1 MTRDQT
7 VDRAG
12 GDAEANAAGTAA
24 LGKPAGRYRWGI
36 CALLFFVITINY
48 IDRQIIGVLKP
59 VIEDDMGWS
68 EVDYGNIV
76 TAFQASYGIGL
87 LVVGRWLDRV
97 GTRKGVAIAIA
108 LWSLAAA
115 FHAAAR
121 SVLAF
126 ILARVILGI
135 AESAAYPGAVK
146 SIAEWFPKRERA
158 LGVGFLNAGA
168 NVGVLLTPI
177 IAIAIAGYFGWRAAF
192 LVTGLL
198 GFVVLWGWLKFFR
211 QPADHPR
218 LTGEERAW
226 IDQDGED
233 PAGEPLNWRDAIRQ
247 RQAWFFICGK
257 FFTDPVWYLFL
268 FWLPDFLAKTQGM
281 ELFPK
286 GDSGILATIG
296 PALIG
301 VYLLADVG
309 SIAGGWL
316 SSHLIGRGW
325 TVNRARKTTLFLAAL
340 LALPLVT
347 VASVPEPWMAVL
359 FIGLGT
365 AAHQAFS
372 SNIFAMIADLYPRRA
387 VATIAGM
394 GGAAGAVGGI
404 LIAQATGWTLE
415 LTGSYV
421 PIVIYAGF
429 GYLIAFAVIQAL
441 VPRMDPA
448 PMR

>member
-1 MTRDQT
+1 M
-7 VDRAG
+7 
-12 GDAEANAAGTAA
+12 GTIA
-24 LGKPAGRYRWGI
+24 LIARPVGRYRWGI
-36 CALLFFVITINY
+36 CALLFAVITVNY

-59 VIEDDMGWS
+59 VIEEDMGWS

-97 GTRKGVAIAIA
+97 GTRKGLAIAIA
-108 LWSLAAA
+108 LWSLAAC
-115 FHAAAR
+115 FHAFAKGIGHF
-121 SVLAF
+121 VLAR
-126 ILARVILGI
+126 IALGL

-158 LGVGFLNAGA
+158 LGVGLLNAGA

-177 IAIAIAGYFGWRAAF
+177 IAIGIAGAFGWRMAF
-192 LVTGLL
+192 LVTGLI
-198 GFVVLWGWLKFFR
+198 GFVVLWAWLKFFR
-211 QPADHPR
+211 QPVEHTRVTP
-218 LTGEERAW
+218 EEREW
-226 IDQDGED
+226 IEQDGED
-233 PAGEPLNWRDAIRQ
+233 AAGPPLGWKDAIRQ

-268 FWLPDFLAKTQGM
+268 FWLPDFLSKTQGM

-301 VYLLADVG
+301 VYLLADIG

-316 SSHLIGRGW
+316 SSHLVGRGW
-325 TVNRARKTTLFLAAL
+325 SVNRARKTTLFIAAL
-340 LALPLVT
+340 FALPLIT
-347 VASVPEPWMAVL
+347 VAAAPSPLVAVL
-359 FIGLGT
+359 LIGLGT

-372 SNIFAMIADLYPRRA
+372 SNIFTMIADMYPRRA

-394 GGAAGAVGGI
+394 GGAAGALGGI

-421 PIVIYAGF
+421 PIVLYAGLA
-429 GYLIAFAVIQAL
+429 YLLAFLCIQFL
-441 VPRMDPA
+441 VPRMDAA
-448 PMR
+448 PVKQASA

>member
-1 MTRDQT
+1 MGTTQ
-7 VDRAG
+7 VVG
-12 GDAEANAAGTAA
+12 GG
-24 LGKPAGRYRWGI
+24 GSGRYRWGI
-36 CALLFFVITINY
+36 CALLFFVITVNY

-59 VIEDDMGWS
+59 VIEDEMGWS

-87 LVVGRWLDRV
+87 LVVGRLLDRI
-97 GTRKGVAIAIA
+97 GTRRGIAIA
-108 LWSLAAA
+108 LAVWSIAAA
-115 FHAAAR
+115 FHAGAR
-121 SVLAF
+121 TVLQF
-126 ILARVILGI
+126 ILARIVLGL

-146 SIAEWFPKRERA
+146 SVAEWFPRRERA
-158 LGVGFLNAGA
+158 LGVGILNAGA

-177 IAIAIAGYFGWRAAF
+177 IAIGIAGTWGWQAAF
-192 LVTGLL
+192 LATGVL
-198 GFVVLWGWLKFFR
+198 GFVVLAAWLCFFR

-218 LTGEERAW
+218 LGEAERAW
-226 IDQDGED
+226 IDQDGE
-233 PAGEPLNWRDAIRQ
+233 PAVAAPLTWRRALRQ
-247 RQAWFFICGK
+247 RQTWFFICGK

-268 FWLPDFLAKTQGM
+268 FWLPDFFAKTQGM

-286 GDSGILATIG
+286 GESGILATIG

-309 SIAGGWL
+309 SIAGGWM
-316 SSHLIGRGW
+316 SSHLIACGW
-325 TVNRARKTTLFLAAL
+325 SVNRARKTTLLAAAV

-347 VASVPEPWMAVL
+347 VASAPSPLVAVL
-359 FIGLGT
+359 LIGLGT

-372 SNIFAMIADLYPRRA
+372 SNIFTMITDMYPRSA
-387 VATIAGM
+387 VATVAGM

-421 PIVIYAGF
+421 PIVLYAGLAY
-429 GYLIAFAVIQAL
+429 GIALAAIHLL
-441 VPRMDPA
+441 VPRMEPV
-448 PMR
+448 RLT

>member
-1 MTRDQT
+1 MSASPVAPD
-7 VDRAG
+7 AG
-12 GDAEANAAGTAA
+12 EHTAV
-24 LGKPAGRYRWGI
+24 KPLGRYRWGI

-48 IDRQIIGVLKP
+48 VDRQIIGVLKP
-59 VIEDDMGWS
+59 MIEDDMAWS

-97 GTRKGVAIAIA
+97 GTRKGIAIAIA

-126 ILARVILGI
+126 ILARMALGV

-146 SIAEWFPKRERA
+146 SVAEWFPKRERA
-158 LGVGFLNAGA
+158 LGVGILNAGA

-177 IAIAIAGYFGWRAAF
+177 IAIGIAGFYGWRAAF

-198 GFVVLWGWLKFFR
+198 GFVVLWGWLRFYR
-211 QPADHPR
+211 PPAEHPR
-218 LTGEERAW
+218 VTDEERTW
-226 IDQDGED
+226 INQDGED
-233 PAGEPLNWRDAIRQ
+233 AAGAPLSWRDAIRQ
-247 RQAWFFICGK
+247 RQAWFFICAK
-257 FFTDPVWYLFL
+257 FFTDPVFYLFL
-268 FWLPDFLAKTQGM
+268 FWLPDFLAKTQEM
-281 ELFPK
+281 ELFPTA
-286 GDSGILATIG
+286 DSGVLATIG
-296 PALIG
+296 PAMVA
-301 VYLLADVG
+301 VYLLADIG

-316 SSHLIGRGW
+316 SSHLVERGW
-325 TVNRARKTTLFLAAL
+325 SVNRARKTTLFIAAL
-340 LALPLVT
+340 FALPLMTVT
-347 VASVPEPWMAVL
+347 IVPEPWMAVL
-359 FIGLGT
+359 LIGLGT

-372 SNIFAMIADLYPRRA
+372 SNIFTMIADMYPRRA

-394 GGAAGAVGGI
+394 GGAAGSVGGI

-421 PIVIYAGF
+421 PIVIYAGL
-429 GYLIAFAVIQAL
+429 GYMIAFIVIQAL

-448 PMR
+448 PVG